1 MEPFELLEKLFELE
15 NKFATDPEVMK
26 MKKKLKD
33 KLNSLEKE
41 VFTQDEL
48 VSSELE
54 EAHEQYYE
62 QQREMDPDDYDL
74 FQVVYFA

>member
-62 QQREMDPDDYDL
+62 HQREMDLDDYDL